1 MRINPCISDLTQGL
15 PQGVGCRADIL
26 GALPQDRPLHLWVS
40 WILTLSGYAV
50 TVGWHL
56 VAVPADHSQPA
67 PGLGI
72 SAKVLSETW

>member
-1 MRINPCISDLTQGL
+1 MRINTCISDLTQGL
-15 PQGVGCRADIL
+15 PQGAGGRPHIL
-26 GALPQDRPLHLWVS
+26 GALPQDRPLDLWVS
-40 WILTLSGYAV
+40 WILTLSRYEV